1 MKTVLTFSQHCAI
14 IRLSKERNEDLK
26 MIKASDLR
34 AKTTLAKEQNYK
46 LMREAVIEFMEKTIQ
61 PYLISESEKGCSVC
75 QYPISSLIKIDALQ
89 LFLKMM
95 SDEGYAV
102 TVDNADMATI
112 KW

>member
-1 MKTVLTFSQHCAI
+1 
-14 IRLSKERNEDLK
+14 

-34 AKTTLAKEQNYK
+34 TKATLARERNFK
-46 LMREAVIEFMEKTIQ
+46 LMREAVTEFMDKTIQ

-75 QYPISSLIKIDALQ
+75 QYPISSLKADAQQ

-102 TVDNADMATI
+102 TVDNSGMATI

>member
-1 MKTVLTFSQHCAI
+1 
-14 IRLSKERNEDLK
+14 

-34 AKTTLAKEQNYK
+34 AKATLAREQNFK
-46 LMREAVIEFMEKTIQ
+46 LMREAVIEFMDKTIQ

-75 QYPISSLIKIDALQ
+75 QYPINSLKADAQQ

-95 SDEGYAV
+95 NDEGYAV
-102 TVDNADMATI
+102 TVDNSGMATI

>member
-1 MKTVLTFSQHCAI
+1 
-14 IRLSKERNEDLK
+14 

-34 AKTTLAKEQNYK
+34 AKATLVREQNFK
-46 LMREAVIEFMEKTIQ
+46 LMREAVTEFMDKTIQ

-75 QYPISSLIKIDALQ
+75 QYPISSLKADAQQ

-102 TVDNADMATI
+102 TVDNSGMATI

>member
-1 MKTVLTFSQHCAI
+1 
-14 IRLSKERNEDLK
+14 

-34 AKTTLAKEQNYK
+34 AKATLAREQNFK
-46 LMREAVIEFMEKTIQ
+46 LMREAVIEFMDKTIQ

-75 QYPISSLIKIDALQ
+75 QYPISSLKADAQQ

-95 SDEGYAV
+95 NDEGYAV
-102 TVDNADMATI
+102 TVDNSGMATI

>member
-1 MKTVLTFSQHCAI
+1 
-14 IRLSKERNEDLK
+14 

-34 AKTTLAKEQNYK
+34 TKATLAREQNFK
-46 LMREAVIEFMEKTIQ
+46 LMREAVTEFMDKTIQ

-75 QYPISSLIKIDALQ
+75 QYPISSLKADAQQ

-102 TVDNADMATI
+102 TVDNSGMATI